1 MTKLYIIGNG
11 FDLAHELPTSYKKDL
26 KTILK
31 ENDEKLFELVN
42 NLYFVLNPNSQD
54 DYWSEFEKHIGEI
67 TDIEQ
72 RKFIDFLKEQTDK
85 FYENTELP
93 SVTDFS
99 YDFDDDNY
107 GDTYTETA
115 RARAISA
122 ISDMNPNF
130 DYQPWKN
137 LDKIRPFIDLGFK
150 QMIEKANLDLINK
163 EKLDSI
169 NFQSSDF
176 FINFN
181 YTNTLETV
189 YGISPDNI
197 LHIHGDLE
205 RGFILGNT
213 KSTID
218 QFCLKTKK
226 NINTLELNNPENPFL
241 QDTEEIIRRNFNE
254 GRMSAK
260 TAAEE
265 LDMFRDE
272 WEDPLMH
279 EFYAESNVSS
289 GIKDKIINSISELGV
304 SFIKNIELAKL
315 EDWLKKNNLKETGIT
330 EVITLGHSLGIVDKD
345 YFEFINSEIKPEK
358 WYVSKHDEKSPSIE
372 NAKIFSF
379 ANMITMFI
387 F

>member
-11 FDLAHELPTSYKKDL
+11 FDLAHELPTSYEKDL
-26 KTILK
+26 KTILE
-31 ENDEKLFELVN
+31 ENDKKLFELVN

-72 RKFIDFLKEQTDK
+72 RKFMDFLKEQTDK

-107 GDTYTETA
+107 GDTYTETE
-115 RARAISA
+115 RAISA

-130 DYQPWKN
+130 VDYQPWEN
-137 LDKIRPFIDLGFK
+137 IDKIRPFIDLGFK

-163 EKLDSI
+163 EKLESI

-189 YGISPDNI
+189 YDISPDNI

-205 RGFILGNT
+205 RGLILGNT
-213 KSTID
+213 ESKIK
-218 QFCLKTKK
+218 QFCLETRE
-226 NINTLELNNPENPFL
+226 NIYSLLNNPENPFEHNAE
-241 QDTEEIIRRNFNE
+241 QKIIRDWKE
-254 GRMSAK
+254 GKIRSK
-260 TAAEE
+260 VAAEE
-265 LDMFRDE
+265 LAIFRDK
-272 WEDPLMH
+272 WQDPLMH
-279 EFYAESNVSS
+279 EFYAASNVSS
-289 GIKDKIINSISELGV
+289 GIKDKIINSISKLGI

>member
-115 RARAISA
+115 RAISA

-130 DYQPWKN
+130 DYQPWDN

-163 EKLDSI
+163 EKIDSI

-189 YGISPDNI
+189 YGISPDHI

-205 RGFILGNT
+205 RGLILGNT

-218 QFCLKTKK
+218 QFCMKTKK
-226 NINTLELNNPENPFL
+226 NINALELNNPDNPFL
-241 QDTEEIIRRNFNE
+241 QDTEEIIIKNFNE
-254 GRMSAK
+254 GRISAK
-260 TAAEE
+260 AAAEE
-265 LDMFRDE
+265 LAIFRDE
-272 WEDPLMH
+272 WQDPLMH
-279 EFYAESNVSS
+279 EFYAASNVSS
-289 GIKDKIINSISELGV
+289 EIKDKIINSISELSV

-379 ANMITMFI
+379 ENMITMFI

>member
-11 FDLAHELPTSYKKDL
+11 FDLAHELPTSYNKNL
-26 KTILK
+26 KPILEKNDK
-31 ENDEKLFELVN
+31 ELFDLVN
-42 NLYFVLNPNSQD
+42 NLYFVLNSNSQD
-54 DYWSEFEKHIGEI
+54 DYWFEFEKHIGEI

-72 RKFIDFLKEQTDK
+72 HKFMDFLKKQTDD

-99 YDFDDDNY
+99 FDPDDNNY
-107 GDTYTETA
+107 GDIYTETE
-115 RARAISA
+115 RAISA

-130 DYQPWKN
+130 DYKSWDN

-189 YGISPDNI
+189 YGISPDHI

-205 RGFILGNT
+205 RGLILGNT
-213 KSTID
+213 KSTIN
-218 QFCLKTKK
+218 QFCMKTKK
-226 NINTLELNNPENPFL
+226 NINALELNNPDNPFL
-241 QDTEEIIRRNFNE
+241 QDTEEIIIKNFNE
-254 GRMSAK
+254 DRISAK
-260 TAAEE
+260 AAAEE
-265 LDMFRDE
+265 LAMFRDKRQ
-272 WEDPLMH
+272 DPLMH

-315 EDWLKKNNLKETGIT
+315 EDWLKKNNLKESGIT
-330 EVITLGHSLGIVDKD
+330 EIITLGHSLGIVDKD

-358 WYVSKHDEKSPSIE
+358 WYVSKHDDDPSIE
-372 NAKIFSF
+372 NAKTFSF
-379 ANMITMFI
+379 ANMITMFL

>member
-11 FDLAHELPTSYKKDL
+11 FDLEHELPTSYNKNL
-26 KTILK
+26 KPILEKNDK
-31 ENDEKLFELVN
+31 ELFDLVN
-42 NLYFVLNPNSQD
+42 NLYFILNSNSQD
-54 DYWSEFEKHIGEI
+54 DYWFEFEKHIGEI

-72 RKFIDFLKEQTDK
+72 HKFMDFLKKQTDD

-99 YDFDDDNY
+99 FDPDDDNY
-107 GDTYTETA
+107 GDIYTETE
-115 RARAISA
+115 RAISA
-122 ISDMNPNF
+122 ISDMNSNF
-130 DYQPWKN
+130 DYKSWDN
-137 LDKIRPFIDLGFK
+137 LDKIRLFIDLGFK

-189 YGISPDNI
+189 YGISPDHI

-205 RGFILGNT
+205 RGLILGNT

-218 QFCLKTKK
+218 QFCMKTKK
-226 NINTLELNNPENPFL
+226 NINALELNNPDNPFL
-241 QDTEEIIRRNFNE
+241 QDTEEIIIKNFNE
-254 GRMSAK
+254 GRISAK
-260 TAAEE
+260 AAAED
-265 LDMFRDE
+265 LAMFRDE
-272 WEDPLMH
+272 WQDPLMH

-289 GIKDKIINSISELGV
+289 RIKDKIINNISELGV

-315 EDWLKKNNLKETGIT
+315 EDWLKKNNLKESGIT
-330 EVITLGHSLGIVDKD
+330 EIITLGHSLGIVDKD

-358 WYVSKHDEKSPSIE
+358 WYVSKHDDDDPSIE
-372 NAKIFSF
+372 NAKTFSF
-379 ANMITMFI
+379 ANMITMFL

>member
-11 FDLAHELPTSYKKDL
+11 FDLAHELPTSYNKNL
-26 KTILK
+26 KPILEKNDK
-31 ENDEKLFELVN
+31 ELFDLVN
-42 NLYFVLNPNSQD
+42 NLYFVLNSNSQD
-54 DYWSEFEKHIGEI
+54 DYWFEFEKHIGEI

-72 RKFIDFLKEQTDK
+72 HKFMDFLKKQTDD

-93 SVTDFS
+93 SVTNFS
-99 YDFDDDNY
+99 FDPDDDNY
-107 GDTYTETA
+107 GDIYTETE
-115 RARAISA
+115 RAISA

-130 DYQPWKN
+130 DYKSWDN
-137 LDKIRPFIDLGFK
+137 LDKIRSFIDLGFK

-189 YGISPDNI
+189 YGISPDHI

-205 RGFILGNT
+205 RGLILGNT

-218 QFCLKTKK
+218 QFCMKTKK
-226 NINTLELNNPENPFL
+226 NINALELNNPDNPFL
-241 QDTEEIIRRNFNE
+241 QDTEEIIIKNFNE
-254 GRMSAK
+254 GRISAK
-260 TAAEE
+260 AAAEE
-265 LDMFRDE
+265 LAMFRDE
-272 WEDPLMH
+272 WQDLLMH

-289 GIKDKIINSISELGV
+289 GIKDKIINNISELGV

-315 EDWLKKNNLKETGIT
+315 EDWLKKNNLKESGIT
-330 EVITLGHSLGIVDKD
+330 EIITLGHSLGIVDKD

-358 WYVSKHDEKSPSIE
+358 WYVSKHDDDDPSIE
-372 NAKIFSF
+372 NAKTFSF
-379 ANMITMFI
+379 ANMITMFL

>member
-11 FDLAHELPTSYKKDL
+11 FDLAHELPTSYKKNL
-26 KTILK
+26 KPILEKNDK
-31 ENDEKLFELVN
+31 ELFDLVN
-42 NLYFVLNPNSQD
+42 NLYFVLNSNSQD

-72 RKFIDFLKEQTDK
+72 HKFMDFLKDQTVN
-85 FYENTELP
+85 FYKKTVLP
-93 SVTDFS
+93 SVTDFL
-99 YDFDDDNY
+99 YDSDDDNY
-107 GDTYTETA
+107 GDFYTEK
-115 RARAISA
+115 ARAISA

-130 DYQPWKN
+130 DYQPWDN

-163 EKLDSI
+163 EKIDSI

-189 YGISPDNI
+189 YGISPDHI

-205 RGFILGNT
+205 RGLILGNT

-218 QFCLKTKK
+218 QFCMKTKK
-226 NINTLELNNPENPFL
+226 NINALELNNPDNPFL
-241 QDTEEIIRRNFNE
+241 QDTEEIIIKNFNE
-254 GRMSAK
+254 GRISAK
-260 TAAEE
+260 AAAEE
-265 LDMFRDE
+265 LAMFRDE
-272 WEDPLMH
+272 WQDPLMH
-279 EFYAESNVSS
+279 EFYAESNVSI
-289 GIKDKIINSISELGV
+289 GIKDKIINSISELGA

-315 EDWLKKNNLKETGIT
+315 EDWLKKNNLKESGIT
-330 EVITLGHSLGIVDKD
+330 EIITLGHSLGIVDKD

-372 NAKIFSF
+372 NAKTFSF
-379 ANMITMFI
+379 ANMITMFL

>member
-11 FDLAHELPTSYKKDL
+11 FDLAHELPTSYNKNL
-26 KTILK
+26 KPILEKNDK
-31 ENDEKLFELVN
+31 ELFDLVN
-42 NLYFVLNPNSQD
+42 NLYFVLNSNSQD
-54 DYWSEFEKHIGEI
+54 DYWFEFEKHIGEI

-72 RKFIDFLKEQTDK
+72 HKFMDFLKKQTDD

-93 SVTDFS
+93 SVTNFS
-99 YDFDDDNY
+99 FDPDDDNY
-107 GDTYTETA
+107 GDIYTETE
-115 RARAISA
+115 RAISA

-130 DYQPWKN
+130 DYKSWDN
-137 LDKIRPFIDLGFK
+137 LDKIRSFIDLGFK

-181 YTNTLETV
+181 YTNILETV
-189 YGISPDNI
+189 YGISPDHI

-205 RGFILGNT
+205 RGLILGNT

-218 QFCLKTKK
+218 QFCMKTKK
-226 NINTLELNNPENPFL
+226 NINALELNNPDNPFL
-241 QDTEEIIRRNFNE
+241 QDTEEIIIKNFNE
-254 GRMSAK
+254 GRISAK
-260 TAAEE
+260 AAAEE
-265 LDMFRDE
+265 LAMFRDE
-272 WEDPLMH
+272 WQDLLMH

-289 GIKDKIINSISELGV
+289 GIKDKIINNISELGV

-315 EDWLKKNNLKETGIT
+315 EDWLKKNNLKESGIT
-330 EVITLGHSLGIVDKD
+330 EIITLGHSLGIVDKD

-358 WYVSKHDEKSPSIE
+358 WYVSKHDDDDPSIE
-372 NAKIFSF
+372 NAKTFSF
-379 ANMITMFI
+379 ANMITMFL